1 LRPYRVKRRHENHE
15 TQLRDLRRTDSLEL
29 LDNHHHLR
37 IITTTSEMPEFSKD
51 PSMITRPPIGGFAL
65 LALLL
70 TPVACLA
77 AADWTDDL
85 TPIAREDWNAERA
98 AHLLER
104 AGFGGT
110 PEEIAQLAAMTPE
123 AAVRQLVY
131 HKDIAND
138 LPAFDHSGIHDA
150 GLEPFPASRPAATD
164 LAKQTGESMG
174 IKVKPSGN
182 RRLQPVANKFFYW
195 LRASRLET
203 HRVAYWW
210 ANRML
215 ATRRPLEEKMALFW
229 HGHFATSEEKV
240 RDYRKMLKQNEL
252 FRAQGTGNF
261 RDLLIGVAQD
271 PAMLAFLDA
280 GVNVKGAP
288 NENFAREIMEMF
300 SMGVGNYSETDIR
313 EAARAFT
320 GWNFVDLDFVV
331 TPEKHDATTKT
342 FFGRTGSFD
351 GIDVIDVILSQPVTS
366 EYVAGKIYRFFVRQD
381 LSPELRTELG
391 ARLRQ
396 SNYEIAPLL
405 ETILLSRDFYSPASM
420 ATHIKSP
427 VELVISTYKKM
438 GLAEVPGVPDFND
451 VTEALG
457 QKLLYPPTVAGWANG
472 KSWITPGLLLARGN
486 FVYDTLY
493 PNINFLPPDRY
504 PLTDYK
510 IGEVNEKLALGFDV
524 TSATKPDAKEVT
536 SMSMQAD
543 RDEEFNTRLA
553 SYRGWQTAL
562 QKVKPIPRATAQLD
576 LSAMVLDAGCKSARE
591 AVDYLLARYVSVPVD
606 ANTHERIAE
615 FLENELG
622 TSDLAVAA
630 SFLEEPL
637 RSTLHVILSL
647 PEYQLG

>member
-1 LRPYRVKRRHENHE
+1 MRRYSAWACA
-15 TQLRDLRRTDSLEL
+15 L
-29 LDNHHHLR
+29 
-37 IITTTSEMPEFSKD
+37 
-51 PSMITRPPIGGFAL
+51 FAL
-65 LALLL
+65 LA
-70 TPVACLA
+70 TPLVCMA
-77 AADWTDDL
+77 APDWSGDL
-85 TPIAREDWNAERA
+85 TPITQKEWNAQRA

-104 AGFGGT
+104 AGFGAT
-110 PEEIAQLAAMTPE
+110 PGEISRFAAMTPE
-123 AAVRQLVY
+123 AAVRHLVY
-131 HKDIAND
+131 HKNIAND
-138 LPAFDHSGIHDA
+138 LPPFDDSGAHDP

-164 LAKQTGESMG
+164 LAKDSGESMG
-174 IKVKPSGN
+174 IKVKPAGN

-203 HRVAYWW
+203 NRVAYWW

-215 ATRRPLEEKMALFW
+215 VTQRPLEEKMALFW
-229 HGHFATSEEKV
+229 HGYFATSEEKV

-252 FRAQGTGNF
+252 FRALGVGNF

-320 GWNFVDLDFVV
+320 GWNFVDLNFVV

-342 FFGRTGSFD
+342 FFGKQGNFT
-351 GIDVIDVILSQPVTS
+351 GIDIIDLILAQPVTG
-366 EYVAGKIYRFFVRQD
+366 EHVAGKIYRFFVRDD
-381 LSPELRTELG
+381 LPAPLRADLG
-391 ARLRQ
+391 ARLRR

-405 ETILLSRDFYSPASM
+405 ETLFLSRDFYSQASM
-420 ATHIKSP
+420 AVHIKSP
-427 VELVISTYKKM
+427 VELVISSYKKM
-438 GLAEVPGVPDFND
+438 GLKEIPGVPDFNE

-457 QKLLYPPTVAGWANG
+457 QKLFFPPTVAGWANG

-486 FVYDTLY
+486 FVYDTLF
-493 PNINFLPPDRY
+493 PDINFLPPDRY

-510 IGEVNEKLALGFDV
+510 IGTVNEKLALGLDV

-543 RDEEFNTRLA
+543 RDEDFNTRLA
-553 SYRGWQTAL
+553 SFRGWQMAL

-576 LSAMVLDAGCKSARE
+576 LTNMVLNAGCKNARE
-591 AVDYLLARYVSVPVD
+591 ATDYLIARFLSVPINAQV
-606 ANTHERIAE
+606 HERIAK
-615 FLENELG
+615 FLEGELG
-622 TSDLAVAA
+622 TADITAAA

>member
-1 LRPYRVKRRHENHE
+1 M
-15 TQLRDLRRTDSLEL
+15 T
-29 LDNHHHLR
+29 
-37 IITTTSEMPEFSKD
+37 
-51 PSMITRPPIGGFAL
+51 TRPPKGGFAL

-70 TPVACLA
+70 APLACIA

-85 TPIAREDWNAERA
+85 TPISQEDWNAQRA

-110 PEEIAQLAAMTPE
+110 PEEIAQFAAMTPE
-123 AAVRQLVY
+123 AAVRLLVY

-138 LPAFDHSGIHDA
+138 LPAFDHSGVHDA

-164 LAKQTGESMG
+164 LARDTGESMG
-174 IKVKPSGN
+174 IRVKQAGN

-203 HRVAYWW
+203 NRVDYWW

-215 ATRRPLEEKMALFW
+215 TTHRPLEEKMALFW

-240 RDYRKMLKQNEL
+240 RDYRKMLGQNEL
-252 FRAQGTGNF
+252 FRVQGTGNF
-261 RDLLIGVAQD
+261 RNLLIGVAQG

-320 GWNFVDLDFVV
+320 GWNFVDLEFIV
-331 TPEKHDATTKT
+331 TPEKHDETTKSVL
-342 FFGRTGSFD
+342 GKQGAFD
-351 GIDVIDVILSQPVTS
+351 GVDVIDVILSQPVSS
-366 EYVAGKIYRFFVRQD
+366 EYVAARIYRYFVRQD
-381 LSPELRTELG
+381 LSPALRAELG
-391 ARLRQ
+391 ARLRE

-405 ETILLSRDFYSPASM
+405 ETMFMSRDFYSPASM

-438 GLAEVPGVPDFND
+438 GLTEVPGVPDFND
-451 VTEALG
+451 LTEALG

-486 FVYDTLY
+486 FVYDTLF
-493 PNINFLPPDRY
+493 PDINFLPPDRY

-510 IGEVNEKLALGFDV
+510 IGEVNEKLALGMDV
-524 TSATKPDAKEVT
+524 TTATRPEAKEVT

-543 RDEEFNTRLA
+543 RDEDFNTRLA
-553 SYRGWQTAL
+553 SFRGWQMAL
-562 QKVKPIPRATAQLD
+562 LKVKPIPRATAQLD
-576 LSAMVLDAGCKSARE
+576 LAAMVLGAGCKNARE
-591 AVDYLLARYVSVPVD
+591 ATDYLLARFVSVPLD
-606 ANTHERIAE
+606 AATHERIAK
-615 FLENELG
+615 FLESELG
-622 TSDLAVAA
+622 TADLAAAA
-630 SFLEEPL
+630 SYLEEPL
-637 RSTLHVILSL
+637 RITLHLILSL